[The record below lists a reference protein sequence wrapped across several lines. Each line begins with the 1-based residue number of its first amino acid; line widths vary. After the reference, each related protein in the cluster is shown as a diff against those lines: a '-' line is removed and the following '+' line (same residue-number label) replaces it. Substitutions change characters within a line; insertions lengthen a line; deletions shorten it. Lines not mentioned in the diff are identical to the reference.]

1 MLLTES
7 RRLRQNKTDETFSWF
22 EIAFAGRI
30 ILFIVDMSPE
40 IASPRDRTAH
50 YMNPRLIALAGPSKG
65 KSFGLTVDDFSI
77 GRDPSNSLP
86 LNDALISRRHA
97 QVRNTGCD
105 VTIIDLNSRNGTF
118 VNAVPI
124 KERKLEPGDRIQ
136 IGDSLLLFMLEEE
149 DAASPSSHVRFDET
163 VAVGHR
169 LVQLHKDDSLYLNP
183 LKVPAVT
190 ERIARDLK

>member
-1 MLLTES
+1 MVIPS
-7 RRLRQNKTDETFSWF
+7 NKH
-22 EIAFAGRI
+22 
-30 ILFIVDMSPE
+30 IVRGLCIMIE
-40 IASPRDRTAH
+40 GH
-50 YMNPRLIALAGPSKG
+50 MNPRLIALAGPSKG
-65 KSFGLTVDDFSI
+65 KSFSLTEDSFSV
-77 GRDPSNSLP
+77 GRDLSNSLS
-86 LNDALISRRHA
+86 LNDALISRQHA
-97 QVRNTGCD
+97 MLRNAGRE
-105 VTIIDLNSRNGTF
+105 VTIVDLNSRNGTF

-183 LKVPAVT
+183 LKVP
-190 ERIARDLK
+190 